1 MSWKVGWGEELL
13 HGDVAIA
20 SVCHRRLDPH
30 SLVQL
35 QEVLT
40 TRWQDKYPRGGLLD
54 GDRGFHGFQGRTT
67 NGQPNGLSTLFPS
80 AINARGHSQQPPI
93 AKRPLSPQ
101 QDQLPLTLPQMPEG
115 RKNRQMPRPM
125 GRPGETSFSA
135 DPLAMS
141 RSSPKFGATMR
152 NSFVEP
158 GHADQWPQLGHATA
172 IRQFVRSRQGS
183 SNRASRAG
191 RASRTRASHAFEPM

>member
-67 NGQPNGLSTLFPS
+67 NGQANGLSSLFPS
-80 AINARGHSQQPPI
+80 AINARGHSQQPPL
-93 AKRPLSPQ
+93 ARRPLSPHN
-101 QDQLPLTLPQMPEG
+101 QLPLTLPPMPEG
-115 RKNRQMPRPM
+115 RKNRQMFKSI
-125 GRPGETSFSA
+125 GRPTGETSFSA
-135 DPLAMS
+135 VDPLAAS
-141 RSSPKFGATMR
+141 RSSLKFGATMR
-152 NSFVEP
+152 NSSVHEP
-158 GHADQWPQLGHATA
+158 GHAADQWPQLGHATA
-172 IRQFVRSRQGS
+172 VRQFVRSRQGS
-183 SNRASRAG
+183 SRSNRASRA
-191 RASRTRASHAFEPM
+191 RASHAFEPI